1 MGALKLGDGRKGD
14 RGWERKLG
22 VGKGKVESWEVG
34 ISELEDEVGFSDIPT
49 LCETG
54 LGEKT

>member
-1 MGALKLGDGRKGD
+1 MWEGGTGELG
-14 RGWERKLG
+14 EG
-22 VGKGKVESWEVG
+22 VGS
-34 ISELEDEVGFSDIPT
+34 SDIPT